1 MGSIMPLVVEVVT
14 MERGHFSWQRGELI
28 AKIEPFVV
36 AYNTTKAPFNWT
48 ATADS
53 ILEKLKQL
61 CAQISRTAN

>member
-14 MERGHFSWQRGELI
+14 MERGHHSWQSGELI

>member
-14 MERGHFSWQRGELI
+14 MERGHHSWQRGQLI